1 MGISMIL
8 PKSLEKVLK
17 PQLTLNIKSK
27 EPGIDEKAY
36 LSLKELVKFDW
47 ELAIGDKKITVA
59 EFKKLLKKSEG
70 LVKLA
75 NEYVI
80 LDEKEIK
87 SLIKRLNKL
96 PDKLNQSELSQA
108 ILSGVFEEAE
118 VNIDGELKSMVENI
132 TTQVKTPIPN
142 NLKADLRPYQKRGF
156 SWLVQ
161 NVEFGFGS
169 ILADDMGL
177 GKTLQVLALI
187 LHLKNQ
193 DKLKKKVLVVGPTSL
208 LFNWQREIEK
218 FTPTLNSFIYHGQNR
233 EIPKEDCDIVIS
245 SYGMIR
251 RDEKKFK
258 KEKWFLLVVDEAQN
272 IKNPLTKQ
280 TKAIKAIKANNKIAL
295 SGTPVENRLADYWSI
310 FDFTNRHYL
319 STIKKFTKRFI
330 TPIEKERD
338 NHALDTFKMITKPF
352 ILRRLKSDKSIIADL
367 PDKIVNDVFCNLTP
381 KQTAL
386 YQEMVD
392 SIMDKIDSSEG
403 ISRKGLIFKLINALK
418 QICNHPNQF
427 TKSKKAIAVHDSG
440 KMEVLLNIL
449 ENINE
454 NNEKV
459 LIFTQYVEM
468 GNIIKDLVEDKLNT
482 EVMFLKGSLSMKKRD
497 EMVNDFQTNSQK
509 RIFIISLKAGGTGLN
524 LTAAK
529 NVIHYDLWWNPAVE
543 NQATDRAYRI
553 GQKDNVMVYRFI
565 TTGTF
570 EEKINDMLK
579 AKEELAEVTVGK
591 GENFITEMSSGD
603 LKEML
608 KLRN

>member
-1 MGISMIL
+1 
-8 PKSLEKVLK
+8 
-17 PQLTLNIKSK
+17 
-27 EPGIDEKAY
+27 
-36 LSLKELVKFDW
+36 VKFNW
-47 ELAIGDKKITVA
+47 ELAIGDKKISVS
-59 EFKKLLKKSEG
+59 EFRKLLEKSEG

-80 LDEKEIK
+80 LDEKEVK

-96 PDKLNQSELSQA
+96 SYKLNQSDLRQA
-108 ILSGVFEEAE
+108 ILSGEFDEME
-118 VNIDGELKSMVENI
+118 VNIDDELKSMVESI
-132 TTQVKTPIPN
+132 TKPIKIPIPN
-142 NLKADLRPYQKRGF
+142 DLNADLRPYQKRGF

-161 NVEFGFGS
+161 NINLGFGS

-177 GKTLQVLALI
+177 GKTLQVLTLI
-187 LHLKNQ
+187 LHLKNR
-193 DKLKKKVLVVGPTSL
+193 DKLKKKVLVVVPTSL

-233 EIPKEDCDIVIS
+233 KIPQKDCDIIIT
-245 SYGMIR
+245 SYGMVR
-251 RDEKKFK
+251 RDEKRFK

-280 TKAIKAIKANNKIAL
+280 TKAIKAIKSDNKIAL
-295 SGTPVENRLADYWSI
+295 SGTPVENRLSDYWSI
-310 FDFTNRHYL
+310 FDFTNKHYL

-330 TPIEKERD
+330 VPIEKER
-338 NHALDTFKMITKPF
+338 NKNTLDTFKIITKPF

-381 KQTAL
+381 TQTAL

-392 SIMDKIDSSEG
+392 SIMDKVDSSEG
-403 ISRKGLIFKLINALK
+403 INRKGLIFKLINALK

-427 TKSKKAIAVHDSG
+427 TKSKKQLTIADSG
-440 KMEVLLNIL
+440 KMEVLINIL
-449 ENINE
+449 ENIND

-497 EMVNDFQTNSQK
+497 EMVNEFQTNSQK
-509 RIFIISLKAGGTGLN
+509 RILIISLKAGGTGLN

-570 EEKINDMLK
+570 EEKINDMIK
-579 AKEELAEVTVGK
+579 AKKELAEVTVGTR
-591 GENFITEMSSGD
+591 ENFITEMSSSD